1 MLPNLKQN
9 WLDSL
14 TFPLP
19 DGTETTNFGGDDLT
33 RNNAGS
39 NWVIGIDPDVSG
51 ALALLK
57 IDEFGCSA
65 QVICFF
71 SYPIWFLS

>member
-1 MLPNLKQN
+1 L
-9 WLDSL
+9 
-14 TFPLP
+14 
-19 DGTETTNFGGDDLT
+19 GGDDLT

-39 NWVIGIDPDVSG
+39 NWVIGIDPEVSG

-57 IDEFGCSA
+57 IDESSCSA
-65 QVICFF
+65 QVILFFF